1 MASSAPCRSES
12 LAWERSGHTAV
23 VSDNILYVW
32 GGYVSVADHEV
43 FLPNDEI
50 WLYDLESGL
59 WERFDMGGEIPPS
72 MSGMCGCVLKGH
84 MYIFGGCGDD
94 GQTNEH
100 YLVDLNDGR
109 YFWEKIRHH
118 SGFLPS
124 PRDKFSCWVY
134 KSRIIYFGGYGH
146 KLLSEI
152 NNPRTFIVDE
162 ASWAEDIFWGWNN
175 EVHVFD
181 SETKSWNCPTTS
193 GRAPAPRAAH
203 ASATINNKGYVC
215 GGRKMETRT
224 SDIYYLDL
232 DTWTWSE
239 IVPTTTV
246 PQGRSW
252 HTLTAVSETSLF
264 LYGGLSMDCRPMS
277 DGWMFDLKTKGW
289 TEMKHLDMDK
299 PRLWHT
305 ACLGRDSDVI
315 VFGGSHEYIILVD
328 SGHCN
333 DILVFQTHPY
343 SLVRLCEDFIASHT
357 NIFQT
362 QVTCLPLKLRQ
373 AVEKRTAFF
382 QSVKKTQKVYRTM
395 E

>member
-1 MASSAPCRSES
+1 MATTCTFHKMHNLSSSNS
-12 LAWERSGHTAV
+12 LSSFNCYYALF
-23 VSDNILYVW
+23 IIPQ
-32 GGYVSVADHEV
+32 SVADHEV

-193 GRAPAPRAAH
+193 GR
-203 ASATINNKGYVC
+203 
-215 GGRKMETRT
+215 
-224 SDIYYLDL
+224 
-232 DTWTWSE
+232 
-239 IVPTTTV
+239 
-246 PQGRSW
+246 SW

>member
-32 GGYVSVADHEV
+32 GGYVVSRT
-43 FLPNDEI
+43 P
-50 WLYDLESGL
+50 
-59 WERFDMGGEIPPS
+59 ERFDMGGEIPPS

-162 ASWAEDIFWGWNN
+162 DIFWGWNN

-215 GGRKMETRT
+215 GGRKMVRF
-224 SDIYYLDL
+224 LH
-232 DTWTWSE
+232 
-239 IVPTTTV
+239 VPRTTV

-264 LYGGLSMDCRPMS
+264 LYGGLSMDCRPM
-277 DGWMFDLKTKGW
+277 MT
-289 TEMKHLDMDK
+289 
-299 PRLWHT
+299 
-305 ACLGRDSDVI
+305 
-315 VFGGSHEYIILVD
+315 LV
-328 SGHCN
+328 
-333 DILVFQTHPY
+333 
-343 SLVRLCEDFIASHT
+343 
-357 NIFQT
+357 
-362 QVTCLPLKLRQ
+362 K
-373 AVEKRTAFF
+373 EKCI
-382 QSVKKTQKVYRTM
+382 
-395 E
+395 

>member
-1 MASSAPCRSES
+1 MASNAPCRTET

-23 VSDNILYVW
+23 VLDNVLFVW
-32 GGYVSVADHEV
+32 GGYVSVADREV

-59 WERFDMGGEIPPS
+59 WERFDMSGEIPPS
-72 MSGMCGCVLKGH
+72 MSGTCGCILNEH

-100 YLVDLNDGR
+100 YLVNLHDGR
-109 YFWEKIRHH
+109 YFWKKIRHH
-118 SGFLPS
+118 SGLLPS
-124 PRDKFSCWVY
+124 PRDKLSCWVY
-134 KSRIIYFGGYGH
+134 KGRIIYFGGYGH

-152 NNPRTFIVDE
+152 DNPRTFIVDE

-181 SETKSWNCPTTS
+181 SETKSWNDPKTF
-193 GRAPAPRAAH
+193 GQAPAPRAAH
-203 ASATINNKGYVC
+203 ASATISSKGYVC

-224 SDIYYLDL
+224 SDIHCLDL

-239 IVPTTTV
+239 IIPTTTV
-246 PQGRSW
+246 PLGRSW
-252 HTLTAVSETSLF
+252 HTLTAVSDNSFFLF
-264 LYGGLSMDCRPMS
+264 GGLSMDCRPMS
-277 DGWMFDLKTKGW
+277 DGWWFDLKTKVW
-289 TEMKHLDMDK
+289 TEMKHLGMDK

-315 VFGGSHEYIILVD
+315 VFGGSHDYIILVD

-357 NIFQT
+357 IFQT
-362 QVTCLPLKLRQ
+362 QLTCLPPKIRLV
-373 AVEKRTAFF
+373 VEKRTTFF
-382 QSVKKTQKVYRTM
+382 EPKRNSQKVFRTM
-395 E
+395 K